1 MLAAP
6 AASCLRPDPQRRVH
20 GDGGGVAEVAPA
32 GSHGLLSR
40 GARLVESAP
49 AWDLGALPRFGDVD
63 EHSLGRTRGRRP
75 AQQEAPQRRGQV
87 IEMVG
92 EGSEAD
98 HQRRRNRRSL
108 FRGG

>member
-1 MLAAP
+1 MM
-6 AASCLRPDPQRRVH
+6 
-20 GDGGGVAEVAPA
+20 GGGVAEVTPA
-32 GSHGLLSR
+32 GGHGLLSR
-40 GARLVESAP
+40 GARLAESVP